1 MNTKDIKALL
11 ASLRGK
17 KDKFHDDEFAQENVL
32 SDSTPFSVKESYK
45 MMRTNIIF
53 SLSGKTGSKCN
64 LIALTSANAGEGK
77 TTTTLNLAIAFAQT
91 GVRVLAID
99 CDMRKPRLHR
109 YLKIRRASGL
119 STLISKQADYEKV
132 INKNVRPGLDV
143 ISAGE
148 IPPNPA
154 ELLSSD
160 RMKEIIDELSER
172 YDYIFF
178 DTPPVNVVTDAA
190 ALSQFVDG
198 MILVVRQNYTKHENI
213 SNAVRNLTIARAK
226 LLGFIVNDAA
236 DRSRYNNGYNGLG
249 GGEYEEEKV

>member
-1 MNTKDIKALL
+1 MNTKNIKALIS
-11 ASLRGK
+11 SLRKK
-17 KDKFHDDEFAQENVL
+17 KDKFHDDEFAQANVL
-32 SDSTPFSVKESYK
+32 SDDTPFSVKESYK

-53 SLSGKTGSKCN
+53 SVSGSSENNCK

-77 TTTTLNLAIAFAQT
+77 TTTTVNLAIAFAQT
-91 GVRVLAID
+91 GSKVLAID

-109 YLKIRRASGL
+109 YLGVKRKAGL
-119 STLISKQADYEKV
+119 STLISNQATFEEV

-154 ELLSSD
+154 ELLSSNS
-160 RMKEIIDELSER
+160 MKEMIDELSKE

-178 DTPPVNVVTDAA
+178 DTPPVTVVTDAA

-198 MILVVRQNYTKHENI
+198 IIVVVRQNYTNHESVAAAVKTLNI
-213 SNAVRNLTIARAK
+213 AK
-226 LLGFIVNDAA
+226 AKVLGFIVNDAT
-236 DRSRYNNGYNGLG
+236 RRFKYNNGYDSFLG
-249 GGEYEEEKV
+249 DYGDEV